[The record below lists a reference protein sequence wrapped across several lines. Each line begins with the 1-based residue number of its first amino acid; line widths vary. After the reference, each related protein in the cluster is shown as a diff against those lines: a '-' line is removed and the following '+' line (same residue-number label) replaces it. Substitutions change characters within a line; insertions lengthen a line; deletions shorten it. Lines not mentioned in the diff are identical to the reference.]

1 MKFLEGY
8 RWMSILF
15 IVSVIYL
22 SISLTSCSTL
32 DNYTVEERRASWYK
46 SCVETSSLPD
56 TAEETCHWRADK
68 IIFVE

>member
-15 IVSVIYL
+15 IVSVVYVAF
-22 SISLTSCSTL
+22 SLASCTTVEKTS
-32 DNYTVEERRASWYK
+32 EERRASWYK
-46 SCVETSSLPD
+46 ACVETSSLPD

-68 IIFVE
+68 IIFGE